1 MKKILIFIFGVIF
14 LIVLSAYLDMLY
26 SDMSDIDE
34 DDYQVQNNVDSSLFI
49 DKVKKTTS
57 VKPFIAKVVQ
67 DAKIAK
73 KPKKPKKPFKH
84 IRRRVINTVPIQ
96 KEIIVP
102 PPVPVPV
109 TKIVYITAPRKK
121 APVSKLSDRIKN
133 NANISFK
140 LNDEDVK
147 PNDLSLFKKELYS
160 NEEY

>member
-1 MKKILIFIFGVIF
+1 MKKILIFVFGVIF

-26 SDMSDIDE
+26 SDLSDIDE

-49 DKVKKTTS
+49 DKVRETAS

-67 DAKIAK
+67 DVK
-73 KPKKPKKPFKH
+73 KPKKPIKK
-84 IRRRVINTVPIQ
+84 RVIKTVPIQ
-96 KEIIVP
+96 KKIIVP
-102 PPVPVPV
+102 PPV
-109 TKIVYITAPRKK
+109 TKIVYITTPRKK

-133 NANISFK
+133 NANISFII
-140 LNDEDVK
+140 NDEDVK